1 MKKIKKLTKLGRYT
15 RNTALIVSF
24 FVIWG
29 TTGALE
35 LNDISMTQGLVQYAI
50 GLIAAIIGLRLTRID
65 VLGK

>member
-1 MKKIKKLTKLGRYT
+1 MQKIKKLTKVGRYT

-35 LNDISMTQGLVQYAI
+35 LNDISMRQGLVQYAI